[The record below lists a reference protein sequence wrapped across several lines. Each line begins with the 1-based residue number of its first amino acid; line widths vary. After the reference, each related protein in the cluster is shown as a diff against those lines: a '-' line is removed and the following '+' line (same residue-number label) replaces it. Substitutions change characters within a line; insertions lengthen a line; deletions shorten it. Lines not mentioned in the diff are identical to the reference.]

1 MKINEGILKIKRG
14 VNASCSGISET
25 NDNSK
30 LLDCIKCENSVSRII
45 LPDERQVGDQDYYK
59 KGINE
64 EKYLIE
70 FLDKVP
76 SRRELE
82 TYLFEEDNNY
92 RITKLSTE
100 KVSDKG
106 DIGCI
111 KDNKCKVLRKV
122 KK

>member
-1 MKINEGILKIKRG
+1 MKTNEGILKIKRG

-82 TYLFEEDNNY
+82 TYLKK
-92 RITKLSTE
+92 ITTIE
-100 KVSDKG
+100 
-106 DIGCI
+106 
-111 KDNKCKVLRKV
+111 
-122 KK
+122 